1 MVETKELIVTD
12 EVLKAHARAFDKI
25 YGLDQLQEKTF
36 RAVDFQE
43 MLDLLEE
50 IKEACLD
57 PVLNGQIS
65 VDLLY
70 RVTRCIERIKS

>member
-25 YGLDQLQEKTF
+25 YGLDQLQAKTF

-43 MLDLLEE
+43 MLELLVEV
-50 IKEACLD
+50 KEQCLSD
-57 PVLNGQIS
+57 GVSL
-65 VDLLY
+65 DLLY